1 MTPTFA
7 NALWAAQMQAQN
19 QLAALF
25 PAGKHI
31 MVANSTHYIHV
42 DQPQVVID
50 AIRDVVD
57 AVRAG
62 KTSLL
67 PPSK

>member
-1 MTPTFA
+1 
-7 NALWAAQMQAQN
+7 
-19 QLAALF
+19 
-25 PAGKHI
+25 

-62 KTSLL
+62 KTSLRV
-67 PPSK
+67 

>member
-1 MTPTFA
+1 MTQAFA
-7 NALWAAQMQAQN
+7 DALWAAQMQAQDH
-19 QLAALF
+19 LAALF
-25 PAGKHI
+25 PGGRHI

-62 KTSLL
+62 KTSLRV
-67 PPSK
+67 